1 MNKYDSEKFVS
12 ALTEKVNSNGLP
24 RCPYCGA
31 DKFTTTKEYGSL
43 LINDD
48 LDGLNIGPSI
58 PMGLLVCMNCGHIE
72 LFALGALGL
81 LNNADESAVDG
92 E

>member
-12 ALTEKVNSNGLP
+12 ALMKKVNPNGLP

-58 PMGLLVCMNCGHIE
+58 PMGLLVCMDCGHIE
-72 LFALGALGL
+72 FFALGALGL
-81 LNNADESAVDG
+81 LGDISEGKADSE
-92 E
+92 